1 MLWNVFN
8 KIFRAI
14 AWKITT
20 SNLSIGSNVFGAMA
34 EKSAKVFVQHCLSAV
49 WGEQLALREGVRG
62 VGGGR
67 FYVFSLTQ
75 ATISPG
81 GKATWDK
88 YKIIAEIYFRIPC
101 LWMKK
106 WSFYLRFH
114 VSSWVINE

>member
-1 MLWNVFN
+1 MCTTKYFVPSHE
-8 KIFRAI
+8 KPQPVIF
-14 AWKITT
+14 TT
-20 SNLSIGSNVFGAMA
+20 GSNAFGVLA

-62 VGGGR
+62 VGGR

-101 LWMKK
+101 LWLQK
-106 WSFYLRFH
+106 WSFYLRFSYLRG
-114 VSSWVINE
+114 V